1 MGPLQIHRYISPFG
15 TNVVRTGICGPY
27 DCKTPLAIT
36 IRKRRGG
43 KKTKTKTLGLLLTSP
58 AGYQHAWGH
67 SEVRGRESMHRPRV
81 LLLLGGKGGK
91 VLEFCG
97 LTSLLMNLKQT

>member
-67 SEVRGRESMHRPRV
+67 SEVRGERV
-81 LLLLGGKGGK
+81 CIGLG
-91 VLEFCG
+91 FCFYWEVRVG
-97 LTSLLMNLKQT
+97 RS